1 MDDVKDLIR
10 NLLKDIIGNDDIKIK
25 RKISRPNLKANIN
38 IERNDGSYYL
48 SRLRILNDQKNMP
61 KKLGSYILD
70 LYIILAKEIENDLSG
85 NISKTYIYNNIYLL
99 AKEYLLSH
107 FDPSHDDQIKSHYK
121 KLSKSIYKLDI
132 EKISSIA
139 NNFIR
144 DLGPADTEIR
154 EFYSLTPNGKNCLSW
169 DRDGSLRGKYDFD
182 KNQDQAINQISDRKN
197 VLWDNEKLRDLTMDL
212 FLKSLKAC
220 FDDKNLDT
228 SMLTDYKAPYT
239 LSKNLLDSLL
249 IISEAKIRGEFNF
262 LVDINIDKSRQVLMD
277 NGASKILD
285 FFEDFRG
292 SSQSMVD
299 PILKEEIYMD
309 YFYEN
314 PSKTSDFVNFL
325 QKYDI
330 ESQEEILN
338 RFRSSEYFIE
348 ILNKLSK
355 VDFKPS
361 RVLALYKLYR
371 NNLDNENNKRDLF
384 RIIREENFD
393 IFIDYINKEEFSI
406 SLLEKIL
413 DLANPQAKKI
423 NLDKNKIEKSRQEL
437 DQTVKTISNF
447 VGEDE
452 KQNISEV
459 FAEDISTEKTMV
471 DILGPASDKIE
482 KNNENKL
489 SDLEKKIL
497 KKILDD
503 GSMTEEEFKK
513 IAMDQSMFAN
523 VFLDQINEIL
533 YEYSDDQ
540 TIFLDDGKVYID
552 PFYIDIVKE
561 LINEWYK
568 P

>member
-10 NLLKDIIGNDDIKIK
+10 NLLEDIIGNDDIKIK

-285 FFEDFRG
+285 FFEDFQK

-371 NNLDNENNKRDLF
+371 NNLDKENNKRDLF

-437 DQTVKTISNF
+437 DQTVKTISDF
-447 VGEDE
+447 VGDE
-452 KQNISEV
+452 ESPNISEC
-459 FAEDISTEKTMV
+459 FAEDIKTEKTMG

-482 KNNENKL
+482 KNNENNL
-489 SDLEKKIL
+489 SDIEKNIL

-513 IAMDQSMFAN
+513 IAMDQAMFAS

-561 LINEWYK
+561 LINE
-568 P
+568 

>member
-10 NLLKDIIGNDDIKIK
+10 NLLEDIIGNDDIKIK

-285 FFEDFRG
+285 FFEDFQK

-355 VDFKPS
+355 VDFKQS

-371 NNLDNENNKRDLF
+371 NNLDKENNKRDLF

-437 DQTVKTISNF
+437 DQTVKTISDF
-447 VGEDE
+447 VGDE
-452 KQNISEV
+452 ESPNISEC
-459 FAEDISTEKTMV
+459 FAEDIKTEKTMG

-482 KNNENKL
+482 KNNENNL
-489 SDLEKKIL
+489 SDIEKNIL

-503 GSMTEEEFKK
+503 GSMTEEEFNK
-513 IAMDQSMFAN
+513 IAMDQAMFES
-523 VFLDQINEIL
+523 VFLDQINDIL

-540 TIFLDDGKVYID
+540 TIFLEDGKVYID

-561 LINEWYK
+561 LINE
-568 P
+568 